1 MIKPGKMNQ
10 NRKGGIAILF
20 VILLVVVLTIAG
32 GIFLSGKKQQALQ
45 EQLLGEGYTYFS
57 ENKVTEAASS
67 FEKTKATF
75 SSSLNFF
82 RSISSSE
89 KYVTIEE
96 INELIFSC
104 YLLNIYNNSF
114 ELKTSEKALKKA
126 KEAFSSLKYLKDSS
140 ENKKSELAKVIA
152 TAEEVSD
159 ICDLYQKK
167 KLKAAMKKLLTAE
180 KNAAED
186 DQDFFVFEIR
196 FLIACGKALREPEI
210 LKQARELLF
219 FLNFEVGVKGE
230 KIDQLWQLL
239 RR

>member
-126 KEAFSSLKYLKDSS
+126 KEAFSNLKN

>member
-1 MIKPGKMNQ
+1 MTRMIKPGKMNQ

-20 VILLVVVLTIAG
+20 VILLIVVLTIAG

-67 FEKTKATF
+67 FEKTKETF

-126 KEAFSSLKYLKDSS
+126 KETFSNLKD